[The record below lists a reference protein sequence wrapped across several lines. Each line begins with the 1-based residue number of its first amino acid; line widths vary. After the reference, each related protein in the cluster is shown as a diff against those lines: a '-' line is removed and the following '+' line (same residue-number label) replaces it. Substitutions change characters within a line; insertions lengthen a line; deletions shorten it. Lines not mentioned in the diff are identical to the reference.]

1 MALDHQKI
9 EAWTDWL
16 QRYYPRG
23 NTVRNKCQHM
33 SSFLTFLETVEGYGD
48 DAKTRCKIDQCRS
61 ITNNSAQDAKILGI
75 QQRASLANDE
85 ALLSKGMALS
95 FVSLSL
101 SLFSQLLTGMCVC
114 VCVCVCE
121 WLHTGKMLEDEEAK
135 VAFQWLCQKWSDNL
149 HYFLPPAAD
158 KEQAASFDEDTLFDR
173 AFYLQRLLMARLFY
187 LGGGQRRQIYAGM
200 LLGDISWKK
209 GKMVLWVPAEKVAR
223 LNTNILPLPP
233 QLWTSIEFFKQS
245 VRPHLLTTPGKATN
259 KKHSFWINASSGA
272 LEPYQFSD
280 YICETYKEFNLDL
293 NIMPINFR
301 RMTATGLVASMY
313 PPSLSLSPQC

>member
-114 VCVCVCE
+114 VCVCVC
-121 WLHTGKMLEDEEAK
+121 
-135 VAFQWLCQKWSDNL
+135 V
-149 HYFLPPAAD
+149 
-158 KEQAASFDEDTLFDR
+158 
-173 AFYLQRLLMARLFY
+173 
-187 LGGGQRRQIYAGM
+187 
-200 LLGDISWKK
+200 
-209 GKMVLWVPAEKVAR
+209 
-223 LNTNILPLPP
+223 
-233 QLWTSIEFFKQS
+233 
-245 VRPHLLTTPGKATN
+245 
-259 KKHSFWINASSGA
+259 
-272 LEPYQFSD
+272 
-280 YICETYKEFNLDL
+280 
-293 NIMPINFR
+293 
-301 RMTATGLVASMY
+301 
-313 PPSLSLSPQC
+313 